1 MIKEFLLNWIKN
13 QKYGIVV
20 YPTELFDLRIQEEM
34 IRADESKE
42 YFVYVEVNFAK
53 IRETLKTDGDEV
65 TFWKAFLKSLA
76 TTSRGSDIYGIL
88 EKESGFGLVLL
99 DSKMDGWIRLEGR
112 IRESCKLSLDN
123 IQRSLVNGC
132 KAFVYPACL
141 TQSQEPVLTK

>member
-53 IRETLKTDGDEV
+53 IRETLKTD
-65 TFWKAFLKSLA
+65 
-76 TTSRGSDIYGIL
+76 SD
-88 EKESGFGLVLL
+88 
-99 DSKMDGWIRLEGR
+99 
-112 IRESCKLSLDN
+112 
-123 IQRSLVNGC
+123 
-132 KAFVYPACL
+132 
-141 TQSQEPVLTK
+141 